1 MRKIK
6 YILLTFGFGL
16 IAGFGLAVIPNIA
29 GAQSKDAI
37 SEACKDAGAS
47 ESPLCKKSAVTGKVF
62 VTNLVN
68 SLLYVLGAVSVIVI
82 IISGI
87 FYATS
92 NGDAALITKAKNT
105 LLYAVV
111 GLLVAIMAYAIVSFV
126 ISRFA

>member
-1 MRKIK
+1 MKKIK
-6 YILLTFGFGL
+6 YILLTLGL
-16 IAGFGLAVIPNIA
+16 IAGFGLAVIPNVA
-29 GAQSKDAI
+29 SAQTKTAI
-37 SEACKDAGAS
+37 SEACKAAP
-47 ESPLCKKSAVTGKVF
+47 ESPLCKQSSVTGKVF

-82 IISGI
+82 IIAGI